1 MASRADVRFLPAGDR
16 ALVVDF
22 GDRVDRALSA
32 QVVQLSQDVRA
43 LAKEGVLTT
52 VPTFRSLLV
61 HYDPMRTSGAKL
73 AESIRGLLTR
83 PKRHEASRKLWRL
96 PACYAP
102 QFAPDLA
109 DVAQRIGLSGDE
121 VIARHSATQFHVYMV
136 GFLPGFPY
144 MGDLPAAL
152 HLPRRV
158 DPRVRV
164 PAGSVAIA
172 ASLTAVYVI
181 ESPGGWHLIG
191 STPAKLFD
199 ATWERPSLFAP
210 GDQVRFDPVDVAEYE
225 RIRAAANAGEYS
237 PVFEDVTA

>member
-1 MASRADVRFLPAGDR
+1 MNSTAEVRFLPAGDR

-22 GDRVDRALSA
+22 GDRVDRSLSA
-32 QVVQLSQDVRA
+32 QVVQLSEDVRA
-43 LAKEGVLTT
+43 LKTSGVVTT

-61 HYDPMRTSGAKL
+61 HYDPLRTSGASL
-73 AESIRGLLTR
+73 AESIRGLLNQ
-83 PKRHEASRKLWRL
+83 PKRQEASRKLWRL

-109 DVAQRIGLSGDE
+109 DVAERTGLSVDD
-121 VIARHSATQFHVYMV
+121 VVARHSAVQFHVYMV

-144 MGDLPAAL
+144 MGDLPVEL
-152 HLPRRV
+152 HLPRRI

-172 ASLTAVYVI
+172 TSLTAVYVI

-191 STPAKLFD
+191 STPVKLFD
-199 ATWERPSLFAP
+199 AAWERPSLFAP
-210 GDQVRFDPVDVAEYE
+210 GDQVRFDPVGVSEYE
-225 RIRAAANAGEYS
+225 RIRAAAEAGEYC
-237 PVFEDVTA
+237 PICEDIAA